1 MHADQRVRVVVT
13 LVGVALGVALHS
25 PVSAQTPQA
34 SSETN
39 PLFQRWV
46 GRSLTNRPLFF
57 DFYADTMLVV
67 NDIYVSDFW
76 YTPDSLVVF
85 GDTTFTVR
93 YEFRYDKMLIHT
105 ADGTTITMTPQSIA
119 ARPIFGGNA
128 IEWGSWTAT
137 TNLGDNLLLQL
148 RRASSQARWRTLPNG
163 SWVVGD
169 WDRQA
174 RNITFTWQP
183 DSTTWIGQYDASGH
197 QIIFEQTEPGTSVTI
212 FRRYH
217 RGR

>member
-1 MHADQRVRVVVT
+1 MTVRIPTNIWVPILVSMVLAGTPT
-13 LVGVALGVALHS
+13 LLD
-25 PVSAQTPQA
+25 AQTQREM
-34 SSETN
+34 S

-46 GRSLTNRPLFF
+46 GRSVTNRPLFF
-57 DFYADTMLVV
+57 DFYADTMLIV
-67 NDIYVSDFW
+67 NDVYVSDFW

-105 ADGTTITMTPQSIA
+105 VDGTTITMTPQSIA
-119 ARPIFGGNA
+119 ARPIFGGSVG
-128 IEWGSWTAT
+128 EWGSWIAT
-137 TNLGDNLLLQL
+137 TNDGTRMELQL
-148 RRASSQARWRTLPNG
+148 RRASSQARWRALPSG
-163 SWVVGD
+163 TWVSGD

-197 QIIFEQTEPGTSVTI
+197 QLIFEQTEPGTSVTI
-212 FRRYH
+212 FRRFH